1 MLNQLSRVI
10 TNAFPSFRFVV
21 TVNGAPYGV
30 FTECSLPVI
39 DWEFE
44 PVKEG
49 GLNTHIHTLIGRRKE
64 TRFTLKNGVG
74 TSALVSWY
82 MLTMAEEFTTPG
94 MGLRRTVTIV
104 LLNSLKIPVMTW
116 NISEAFPL
124 KWTGPQLNAGE
135 NSVAIQ
141 TLEFAGGEV
150 VVAPGSVGF

>member
-10 TNAFPSFRFVV
+10 TNAFPSFRFIV
-21 TVNGAPYGV
+21 TVNGAPHGV

-74 TSALVSWY
+74 TSLLVSWY
-82 MLTMAEEFTTPG
+82 MSTMAEEFLTSSTD
-94 MGLRRTVTIV
+94 LRRTVTIT
-104 LLNSLKIPVMTW
+104 LLNSLKIPVMAW
-116 NISEAFPL
+116 NISDAFPL
-124 KWTGPQLNAGE
+124 KWTGPQLNTGE
-135 NSVAIQ
+135 NTVAVQ

-150 VVAPGSVGF
+150 VVVPGAAGL